1 MFGIAEVA
9 TLINTAV
16 TRIWPDATEQEK
28 GKLALLQQELAG
40 GLSIALA
47 QSKVNE
53 ISAASPTL
61 FVSGARPFIMWI
73 CGVGLLY
80 ASLLE
85 PILRFIAT
93 VFFGYAG
100 KFPLIDSE
108 ITLQVLMGM
117 LGLGTMR
124 SFEKHKGIARHSMK

>member
-1 MFGIAEVA
+1 MFGIGEVA

-16 TRIWPDATEQEK
+16 TRIWPDATEHEK

-40 GLSIALA
+40 NLSVALA

-53 ISAASPTL
+53 ISAASPSI
-61 FVSGARPFIMWI
+61 FVAGARPFIMWI

-85 PILRFIAT
+85 PLLRYIA
-93 VFFGYAG
+93 VVGFDYAG
-100 KFPLIDSE
+100 KFPVINSD
-108 ITLQVLMGM
+108 ITLQVLLGM
-117 LGLGTMR
+117 LGLGGMR
-124 SFEKHKGIARHSMK
+124 SVEKTKGVARHSL